1 MNDGLDLEYDRLLG
15 EGAYGKV
22 FLVKQ
27 QDEQQVFFISHIQI
41 DRVTYLLLFKFQG
54 FNISGNRLFQSYS
67 RLDPRLFRSNSLLV
81 RLFRPGSFRPNF
93 RGGLFRP
100 NFGGSFQTTLLY
112 IDVQVLKTFSC

>member
-27 QDEQQVFFISHIQI
+27 QDEQQVFFISLIQI

-54 FNISGNRLFQSYS
+54 FSIIGNGLFWSNS
-67 RLDPRLFRSNSLLV
+67 RLDPRLFRSNSLSV
-81 RLFRPGSFRPNF
+81 RLFRPNF

-100 NFGGSFQTTLLY
+100 NFGRSFRTTLLY
-112 IDVQVLKTFSC
+112 IDNDI